1 MIPPNSYLITCLLI
15 GLRESFNLSPPY
27 DYKTVRTNRGDLL
40 TVEDPY
46 SLIEKWLKAK
56 EFIVV
61 GKGITRADSL
71 DKALGKAKFIED
83 YFEKGMLFVKQ
94 VWSTEP
100 HAIIEGI
107 DVSKALRISGV
118 IGVFT
123 AKDIPGENQVGYAL
137 PDQPLLAEG
146 KVRYHGEPVALV
158 VAEDI
163 DRAFEAVEAVE
174 IKYKPL
180 PALLDPLEAME
191 RKDVLVH
198 DEMGSNIAF
207 RTKVRKGNVEEGF
220 AKADVI
226 VENEYRTH
234 HQEHLY
240 LETEGAVAIPELDG
254 RLTLI
259 TAGQYP
265 HLVQSIVSKVLG
277 IPMSYIKVI
286 IPYIGGGFGGKDDE
300 GPLTAAKAALAAYLT
315 RRPVFLM
322 YTREESMRMHPKREA
337 TIIRYKSGATKD
349 GKLTAIDV
357 TIIHDTGAYA
367 NRGPYILWRATV
379 HASGPYDVPNAK
391 VDGYCVYTNKVPQG
405 SFRGFGNPSVQFAA
419 EAQMD
424 ELARKLGMDPVE
436 FRLKNLLRPGSLTIT
451 SQLLDHAVGVAE
463 AVEKLAKTMEWSKRR
478 KEIEEFNKKSK
489 RYKRGIGLG
498 VGWHGISTSRGVPD
512 WSNAYIKIDKDGSV
526 TVFTGI
532 IEMGQGSPNASHR
545 QIVAEILGA
554 PIEKIRVVFGTSDAP
569 DTGATHASRGT
580 SIGAIGVLVAAAK
593 IRERLNKLA
602 AEVLNTSPDNIVIEN
617 GIVHPKGKKEPSMTW
632 DELVKLAY
640 SRGVDLSATGYFFL
654 PKGKF
659 DDARGQG
666 FAYPA
671 YSYVAVAVEVEVD
684 TYTGQVRV
692 LRAWPALAAGRIINP
707 VQVEGQMEGAIV
719 QGMGYVLMEQLVFD
733 EKGRILNADLTD
745 YVIPTALDAPKI
757 EKPVYVEDLFR
768 YGPFG
773 AKGVGEMALIPVPA
787 AIANAVSHALG
798 VRITKL
804 PLTPENVYF
813 LIKKVKK

>member
-1 MIPPNSYLITCLLI
+1 MA
-15 GLRESFNLSPPY
+15 
-27 DYKTVRTNRGDLL
+27 
-40 TVEDPY
+40 VEDPY
-46 SLIEKWLKAK
+46 FLIEKWLKAK

-71 DKALGKAKFIED
+71 DKALGRAKFVED
-83 YFEKGMLFVKQ
+83 YFEEHMLFVKQ

-100 HAIIEGI
+100 HALIEEI
-107 DVSKALRISGV
+107 DVSEALRIPGV
-118 IGVFT
+118 VGVYT

-137 PDQPLLAEG
+137 PDQPLLAER
-146 KVRYHGEPVALV
+146 KVRYHGEPIALV

-163 DRAFEAVEAVE
+163 DKAFKAAEAVR

-180 PALLDPLEAME
+180 PVLLDPLEAMK

-220 AKADVI
+220 AKADVV

-240 LETEGAVAIPELDG
+240 LETEGAIAIPELDG

-265 HLVQSIVSKVLG
+265 HLVQSIVSRVLG
-277 IPMSYIKVI
+277 IPMSNIKVI
-286 IPYIGGGFGGKDDE
+286 IPYLGGGFGGKDDE
-300 GPLTAAKAALAAYLT
+300 GPLVAAKAALVAYHT
-315 RRPVFLM
+315 HKPVFLM
-322 YTREESMRMHPKREA
+322 YTREESIRMHPKREA
-337 TIIRYKSGATKD
+337 TIIKYKSGATKD
-349 GKLTAIDV
+349 GKLTAIEV

-379 HASGPYDVPNAK
+379 HASGPYNVPNAK

-419 EAQMD
+419 ESQMD

-436 FRLKNLLRPGSLTIT
+436 FRLKNLLRPGQLTIT
-451 SQLLDHAVGVAE
+451 SQLLDHSVGIAE

-478 KEIEEFNKKSK
+478 KEIEEYNARSK
-489 RYKRGIGLG
+489 RYKRGIGIG

-532 IEMGQGSPNASHR
+532 IEMGQGSPNSSHR
-545 QIVAEILGA
+545 QIAAEILGA
-554 PIEKIRVVFGTSDAP
+554 PLDKVKVVFGTSDAP

-580 SIGAIGVLVAAAK
+580 SIGAIGVLVAAAR
-593 IRERLNKLA
+593 IRERINKLV
-602 AEVLNTSPDNIVIEN
+602 AEALRISPDEVVIEN
-617 GIVHPKGKKEPSMTW
+617 GVAHPRGRKEPSMTW
-632 DELVKLAY
+632 DEIVKLAY
-640 SRGVDLSATGYFFL
+640 TRGVDLSATGYFFL
-654 PKGKF
+654 PKGTF
-659 DDARGQG
+659 DDVKGQG
-666 FAYPA
+666 YAYPA

-684 TYTGQVRV
+684 THTGIVKV

-707 VQVEGQMEGAIV
+707 VQVEAQMEGAIV
-719 QGMGYVLMEQLVFD
+719 QGMGYVLMEQFVFD
-733 EKGRILNADLTD
+733 EKGRIVNADLTD
-745 YVIPTALDAPKI
+745 YVIPTALDIPRI

-798 VRITKL
+798 VRVTKL
-804 PLTPENVYF
+804 PLTPENVFF
-813 LIKKVKK
+813 LIKSRKG

>member
-1 MIPPNSYLITCLLI
+1 MA
-15 GLRESFNLSPPY
+15 
-27 DYKTVRTNRGDLL
+27 
-40 TVEDPY
+40 VEDPY
-46 SLIEKWLKAK
+46 FLIEKWLKAK

-71 DKALGKAKFIED
+71 DKALGRAKFIED
-83 YFEKGMLFVKQ
+83 YFEKHMLFVKQ

-100 HAIIEGI
+100 HAVIEEI
-107 DVSKALRISGV
+107 DVSQALRIPGV
-118 IGVFT
+118 VGVYT

-146 KVRYHGEPVALV
+146 KVRFHGEPIALV

-163 DRAFEAVEAVE
+163 DKAFEAAEAVK

-180 PALLDPLEAME
+180 PVLLDPLDAMN

-220 AKADVI
+220 AKADVV

-234 HQEHLY
+234 HQEHMY
-240 LETEGAVAIPELDG
+240 LETEGAIAIPELDG

-265 HLVQSIVSKVLG
+265 HLVQSIVSRVLG

-286 IPYIGGGFGGKDDE
+286 IPYLGGGFGGKDDE
-300 GPLTAAKAALAAYLT
+300 GPLVAAKAALAAYHT

-322 YTREESMRMHPKREA
+322 YTREESIRMHPKREA
-337 TIIRYKSGATKD
+337 TIIKYKSGATKD
-349 GKLTAIDV
+349 GKLTAIEV

-379 HASGPYDVPNAK
+379 HASGPYNVPNAK

-436 FRLKNLLRPGSLTIT
+436 FRLKNLLRPGQLTIT
-451 SQLLDHAVGVAE
+451 SQLLDHSVGVAE

-478 KEIEEFNKKSK
+478 KEIEEYNARSK
-489 RYKRGIGLG
+489 RYKRGIGIG
-498 VGWHGISTSRGVPD
+498 VAWHGISTSRGVPD

-532 IEMGQGSPNASHR
+532 IEMGQGSPNTSHR
-545 QIVAEILGA
+545 QITAEILGA
-554 PIEKIRVVFGTSDAP
+554 PLDKIKVVFGTSDAP

-580 SIGAIGVLVAAAK
+580 SIGAIGVLVAAAR
-593 IRERLNKLA
+593 IRERLNKLV
-602 AEVLNTSPDNIVIEN
+602 AEVLNISPDEVVIEN
-617 GIVHPKGKKEPSMTW
+617 GIAHPRGRKEPSITW

-640 SRGVDLSATGYFFL
+640 TRGVDLSATGYFFL
-654 PKGKF
+654 PKGTF
-659 DDARGQG
+659 DDVKGQG

-684 TYTGQVRV
+684 TYTGIVRV

-707 VQVEGQMEGAIV
+707 VQVEAQMEGAIV
-719 QGMGYVLMEQLVFD
+719 QGMGYVLMEQFIFD
-733 EKGRILNADLTD
+733 EKGRIVNADLTD
-745 YVIPTALDAPKI
+745 YVIPTTLDAPRI

-798 VRITKL
+798 VRVTRL

-813 LIKKVKK
+813 LIKSKKR

>member
-1 MIPPNSYLITCLLI
+1 MA
-15 GLRESFNLSPPY
+15 
-27 DYKTVRTNRGDLL
+27 
-40 TVEDPY
+40 VEDPY
-46 SLIEKWLKAK
+46 FLIEKWLKAK

-71 DKALGKAKFIED
+71 DKALGRAKFVED
-83 YFEKGMLFVKQ
+83 YFEEHMLFVKQ

-100 HAIIEGI
+100 HALIEEI
-107 DVSKALRISGV
+107 DVTEALRIPGV
-118 IGVFT
+118 VGVYT

-137 PDQPLLAEG
+137 PDQPLLAER
-146 KVRYHGEPVALV
+146 KVRYHGEPIALV

-163 DRAFEAVEAVE
+163 DKAFKAAEAVR

-180 PALLDPLEAME
+180 PVLLDPLEAMK

-220 AKADVI
+220 AKADVV

-240 LETEGAVAIPELDG
+240 LETEGAIAIPELNG

-265 HLVQSIVSKVLG
+265 HLVQSIVSRVLG
-277 IPMSYIKVI
+277 IPMSNIKVI
-286 IPYIGGGFGGKDDE
+286 IPYLGGGFGGKDDE
-300 GPLTAAKAALAAYLT
+300 GPLVAAKAALVAYHT
-315 RRPVFLM
+315 HKPVFLM
-322 YTREESMRMHPKREA
+322 YTREESIRMHPKREA
-337 TIIRYKSGATKD
+337 TIIKYKSGATKD
-349 GKLTAIDV
+349 GKLTAIEV

-379 HASGPYDVPNAK
+379 HASGPYNVPNAK

-419 EAQMD
+419 ESQMD

-436 FRLKNLLRPGSLTIT
+436 FRLKNLLRPGQLTIT
-451 SQLLDHAVGVAE
+451 SQLLDHSVGIAE

-478 KEIEEFNKKSK
+478 KEIEEYNAKSK
-489 RYKRGIGLG
+489 RYKRGIGIG

-532 IEMGQGSPNASHR
+532 IEMGQGSPNSSHR
-545 QIVAEILGA
+545 QIAAEILGA
-554 PIEKIRVVFGTSDAP
+554 PLDKVKVVFGTSDAP

-580 SIGAIGVLVAAAK
+580 SIGAIGVLVAAAR
-593 IRERLNKLA
+593 IRERINKLV
-602 AEVLNTSPDNIVIEN
+602 AEALKISPDEVVIEN
-617 GIVHPKGKKEPSMTW
+617 GVAHPRGRKEPSMTW
-632 DELVKLAY
+632 DEIVKLAY
-640 SRGVDLSATGYFFL
+640 TRGVDLSATGYFFL
-654 PKGKF
+654 PKGTF
-659 DDARGQG
+659 DDVKGQG
-666 FAYPA
+666 YAYPA

-684 TYTGQVRV
+684 TYTGVVKV

-707 VQVEGQMEGAIV
+707 VQVEAQMEGAIV
-719 QGMGYVLMEQLVFD
+719 QGMGYVLMEQFVFD
-733 EKGRILNADLTD
+733 EKGRIVNADLTD
-745 YVIPTALDAPKI
+745 YVIPTALDAPRI

-787 AIANAVSHALG
+787 AVANAVSHALG
-798 VRITKL
+798 VRVTRL
-804 PLTPENVYF
+804 PLTPENVFF
-813 LIKKVKK
+813 LIKSRKG